1 MEMNDK
7 EYNLKCEE
15 LRELNLPDEI
25 DFLYIGES
33 RPIERDHFFYL
44 PYKPEKNTPPL
55 ITIFEKIYTNK
66 TILDEDRFKCSTWGK
81 FLELFKSNNC
91 YLYDVCDSPVNDLE
105 SPKELKRRKEICLD
119 GENKLTNFLKTEK
132 PKYILVFIKGIDNVI
147 EDIVERSIKNSGI
160 QLIEFK
166 QSVFPRWKRDKKR
179 FEEDLSDFLV
189 KCLKHQ
195 S

>member
-1 MEMNDK
+1 MNDK

-66 TILDEDRFKCSTWGK
+66 TILDS
-81 FLELFKSNNC
+81 SNNISFAISIPI
-91 YLYDVCDSPVNDLE
+91 LPETPGTQTLID
-105 SPKELKRRKEICLD
+105 II
-119 GENKLTNFLKTEK
+119 KLM
-132 PKYILVFIKGIDNVI
+132 II
-147 EDIVERSIKNSGI
+147 
-160 QLIEFK
+160 
-166 QSVFPRWKRDKKR
+166 
-179 FEEDLSDFLV
+179 
-189 KCLKHQ
+189 
-195 S
+195 